1 MLQIHI
7 QKSTDFSLN
16 KFAGCKQMSSFFI
29 ANVCQFYFA
38 EKKNLN
44 MSMQKIDNQAGLAC
58 SSESHLHLSL
68 QRKPDKPNHYM
79 KL

>member
-1 MLQIHI
+1 M
-7 QKSTDFSLN
+7 
-16 KFAGCKQMSSFFI
+16 
-29 ANVCQFYFA
+29 CQFYFA

-68 QRKPDKPNHYM
+68 QRKPDKTQPLYETLTVFKDHSVPFQSCLKWQRYT
-79 KL
+79 KITSDQV